1 MRGDGFTSF
10 VKQDEEVKAGQPL
23 MSFDLKKIRAAK
35 HPEVIIIAVTNTSE
49 LSGVT
54 PVEPA
59 EKIEAGAPILRVSE
73 QTAGE

>member
-1 MRGDGFTSF
+1 
-10 VKQDEEVKAGQPL
+10 